1 MFVNFRIRI
10 LYSHRN
16 MILRLYILYLRRIIS
31 KSIYFILKIFKVSE
45 ILFTDYLKENQY
57 NKVNNSNK
65 TEYLINRKN
74 FQKNVNSLLNKFV
87 Y

>member
-1 MFVNFRIRI
+1 
-10 LYSHRN
+10 

-31 KSIYFILKIFKVSE
+31 KSIYFIFKIFKVSE

-57 NKVNNSNK
+57 NKVKNSNK

>member
-1 MFVNFRIRI
+1 
-10 LYSHRN
+10 

-31 KSIYFILKIFKVSE
+31 KSIYFIFKIFKVSE

>member
-1 MFVNFRIRI
+1 
-10 LYSHRN
+10 

>member
-1 MFVNFRIRI
+1 
-10 LYSHRN
+10 

-31 KSIYFILKIFKVSE
+31 KSIYFIFKIFKVSE

-74 FQKNVNSLLNKFV
+74 FQKNVNSLLNQFV